1 MITNLFYKVRDL
13 IETSPAKRD
22 RLIFISMIV
31 AGVLNLISWLI
42 VPISFWKFTEYV
54 VLQYNIYF
62 GISSLGPW
70 AMLLLLPF
78 LTLVGTLGNFALSFL
93 FFLKNKLLSYYLA
106 VAAVAINLIA
116 LFALIL
122 IIYIN
127 I

>member
-22 RLIFISMIV
+22 RLILASMIAV
-31 AGVLNLISWLI
+31 AALNLALWVLA
-42 VPISFWKFTEYV
+42 PLFFWQYNEYI

-70 AMLLLLPF
+70 TMLLLIP
-78 LTLVGTLGNFALSFL
+78 LGALLFSALNFSLSFL
-93 FFLKNKLLSYYLA
+93 FFLKNKLLSYLLA
-106 VAAVAINLIA
+106 VSAVIGNFVSLCAM
-116 LFALIL
+116 IL

>member
-22 RLIFISMIV
+22 RLIFISMIT

-42 VPISFWKFTEYV
+42 VPIFFWKFTEYV

-70 AMLLLLPF
+70 ALLLLLPF
-78 LTLVGTLGNFALSFL
+78 LTLAGSLGNFALSFL